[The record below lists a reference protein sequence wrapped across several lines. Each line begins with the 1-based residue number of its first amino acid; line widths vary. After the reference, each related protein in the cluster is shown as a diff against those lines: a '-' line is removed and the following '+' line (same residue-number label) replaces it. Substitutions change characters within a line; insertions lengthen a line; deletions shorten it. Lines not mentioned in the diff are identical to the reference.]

1 MMLSD
6 HFSLAEFT
14 KSQTAIR
21 KGIKNEPKEKEIENM
36 RLLCE
41 NILEPIRENYGLPF
55 TLNSGFR
62 SLGLNTEIGSSP
74 TSQHVTGQ
82 AADFEIP
89 TISNKDIAHW
99 IRDNLDYDQLLLE
112 FYKEGDPSSGWVHC
126 SYVGSANRKQA
137 KKFDGRTWESLT

>member
-21 KGIKNEPKEKEIENM
+21 KGIKNDPNDAAIENM

-41 NILEPIRENYGLPF
+41 NILEPVRQHYDIPF

-62 SLGLNTEIGSSP
+62 CLALNEAVGSSSR
-74 TSQHVTGQ
+74 SQHVTGQ

-89 TISNKDIAHW
+89 TIANKNLAHW
-99 IRDNLDYDQLLLE
+99 IMDNLDYDQVLLE

-126 SYVGSANRKQA
+126 SYDNGNNRKQA
-137 KKFDGRTWESLT
+137 KKFDGRTWETL

>member
-1 MMLSD
+1 MLSD

-21 KGIKNEPKEKEIENM
+21 KGIKNDPNDAAIENM

-41 NILEPIRENYGLPF
+41 NILEPVRQHYDIPF

-62 SLGLNTEIGSSP
+62 CLALNEAVGSSSR
-74 TSQHVTGQ
+74 SQHVTGQ
-82 AADFEIP
+82 AADFEVP
-89 TISNKDIAHW
+89 TIANKDLAHW
-99 IRDNLDYDQLLLE
+99 IMDNLVYDQVLLE

-126 SYVGSANRKQA
+126 SYDNGNNRKQA
-137 KKFDGRTWESLT
+137 KKFDGRTWETL

>member
-1 MMLSD
+1 MLSD

-21 KGIKNEPKEKEIENM
+21 KGIKNDPNDAAIENI

-41 NILEPIRENYGLPF
+41 NILEPVREHYDIPF

-62 SLGLNTEIGSSP
+62 CLALNEAVGSSSR
-74 TSQHVTGQ
+74 SQHVTGQ

-89 TISNKDIAHW
+89 TIANKDLAHW
-99 IRDNLDYDQLLLE
+99 IMDNLDYDQVLLE

-126 SYVGSANRKQA
+126 SYNNGENRKQA
-137 KKFDGRTWESLT
+137 KKFDGRTWETL

>member
-21 KGIKNEPKEKEIENM
+21 KGIKNEPNEEAIENM

-41 NILEPIRENYGLPF
+41 NILEPVRAYYGLPF

-126 SYVGSANRKQA
+126 SYVGFENRKQA
-137 KKFDGRTWESLT
+137 KTFDGSTWSSLT

>member
-1 MMLSD
+1 MLSD

-21 KGIKNEPKEKEIENM
+21 KGIKNDPNDAAIENM

-41 NILEPIRENYGLPF
+41 NILEPVRQHYDIPF

-62 SLGLNTEIGSSP
+62 CLALNEAVGSSSR
-74 TSQHVTGQ
+74 SQHVTGQ

-89 TISNKDIAHW
+89 TIANKNLAHW
-99 IRDNLDYDQLLLE
+99 IMDNLDYDQVLLE

-126 SYVGSANRKQA
+126 SYDNGNNRKQA
-137 KKFDGRTWESLT
+137 KKFDGRTWETL

>member
-21 KGIKNEPKEKEIENM
+21 RGIKNVPKDDAIENM

-41 NILEPIRENYGLPF
+41 NVLEPVRDNYGIPF

-62 SLGLNTEIGSSP
+62 SYELNEAVGSSSR
-74 TSQHVTGQ
+74 SQHVTGH

-89 TISNKDIAHW
+89 TVANKTLARW
-99 IRDNLDYDQLLLE
+99 IKDNLEYDQVLLE
-112 FYKEGDPSSGWVHC
+112 FYKADDPSSGWVHC
-126 SYVGSANRKQA
+126 SYVESENRQQA
-137 KKFDGRTWESLT
+137 KQFDGRSWTPLT

>member
-126 SYVGSANRKQA
+126 SYVGFENRKQA
-137 KKFDGRTWESLT
+137 KTFDGSTWSSLT

>member
-21 KGIKNEPKEKEIENM
+21 KGIKNDPNDAAIENM

-41 NILEPIRENYGLPF
+41 NILEPVRQHYDIPF

-62 SLGLNTEIGSSP
+62 CLALNEAVGSSSR
-74 TSQHVTGQ
+74 SQHVTGQ

-89 TISNKDIAHW
+89 TIANKDLAHW
-99 IRDNLDYDQLLLE
+99 IMDNLDYEQVLLE

-126 SYVGSANRKQA
+126 SYDNGNNRKQA
-137 KKFDGRTWESLT
+137 KKFDGRTWEPL

>member
-21 KGIKNEPKEKEIENM
+21 KGIRNDPNDAAIENM

-41 NILEPIRENYGLPF
+41 NILEPVRQHYDIPF

-62 SLGLNTEIGSSP
+62 CLALNEAVGSSSR
-74 TSQHVTGQ
+74 SQHVTGQ

-89 TISNKDIAHW
+89 TIANKDLAHW
-99 IRDNLDYDQLLLE
+99 IMDNLDYDQVLLE

-126 SYVGSANRKQA
+126 SYDNGNNRKQA
-137 KKFDGRTWESLT
+137 KKFDGRTWETL

>member
-1 MMLSD
+1 MKLSE

-21 KGIKNEPKEKEIENM
+21 KGLKNEPREEAIENM

-41 NILEPIRENYGLPF
+41 NVLEPVRENFGLPF

-62 SLGLNTEIGSSP
+62 SLELNTEIGSSP
-74 TSQHVTGQ
+74 RSHHVTGQ

-89 TISNKDIAHW
+89 TISNKEIALW
-99 IRDNLDYDQLLLE
+99 IMDNLTYDQVLLE
-112 FYKEGDPSSGWVHC
+112 FFKEEDPSSGWVHC
-126 SYVGSANRKQA
+126 SYVLSQNRKQA
-137 KKFDGRTWESLT
+137 KKFDGRTWESL

>member
-1 MMLSD
+1 MLSD

-21 KGIKNEPKEKEIENM
+21 KGIKNDPNDAAIENM

-41 NILEPIRENYGLPF
+41 NILEPVRQHYDIPF

-62 SLGLNTEIGSSP
+62 CLALNEAVGSSSR
-74 TSQHVTGQ
+74 SQHVTGQ

-89 TISNKDIAHW
+89 TIANKDLAHW
-99 IRDNLDYDQLLLE
+99 IMDNLDYDQVLLE

-126 SYVGSANRKQA
+126 SYDNGNNRKQA
-137 KKFDGRTWESLT
+137 KKFDGRTWETL

>member
-21 KGIKNEPKEKEIENM
+21 KGIKNDPNDAAIENM

-41 NILEPIRENYGLPF
+41 NILEPVRQHYDIPF

-62 SLGLNTEIGSSP
+62 CLALNEAVGSSP
-74 TSQHVTGQ
+74 RSQHVTGQ
-82 AADFEIP
+82 AADFEVP
-89 TISNKDIAHW
+89 TIANKDLAHW
-99 IRDNLDYDQLLLE
+99 IMDNLDYDQVLLE

-126 SYVGSANRKQA
+126 SYDNGNNRKQA
-137 KKFDGRTWESLT
+137 KKFDGRTWETL

>member
-21 KGIKNEPKEKEIENM
+21 KGIKNDPNDAAIENM

-41 NILEPIRENYGLPF
+41 NILEPVRQNYDIPF

-62 SLGLNTEIGSSP
+62 CLALNEAVGSSP
-74 TSQHVTGQ
+74 RSQHVTGQ
-82 AADFEIP
+82 AADFEVP
-89 TISNKDIAHW
+89 TIANKDLAHW
-99 IRDNLDYDQLLLE
+99 IMDNLDYDQVLLE

-126 SYVGSANRKQA
+126 SYDNGNNRKQA
-137 KKFDGRTWESLT
+137 KKFDGRTWETL

>member
-1 MMLSD
+1 MLSD

-21 KGIKNEPKEKEIENM
+21 KGIKNDPNDAAIENM
-36 RLLCE
+36 RLVCE
-41 NILEPIRENYGLPF
+41 NILEPVRQHYDIPF

-62 SLGLNTEIGSSP
+62 CLALNEAVGSSSR
-74 TSQHVTGQ
+74 SQHVTGQ

-89 TISNKDIAHW
+89 TIANKDLAHW
-99 IRDNLDYDQLLLE
+99 IMDNLDYDQVLLE

-126 SYVGSANRKQA
+126 SYDNGNNRKQA
-137 KKFDGRTWESLT
+137 KKFDGRTWETL

>member
-41 NILEPIRENYGLPF
+41 SILEPVRENYGLPF

-99 IRDNLDYDQLLLE
+99 VMDNLDYDQLLLE

-126 SYVGSANRKQA
+126 SYVGFENRKQA
-137 KKFDGRTWESLT
+137 KPFDGSTWSSLT

>member
-21 KGIKNEPKEKEIENM
+21 KGIKNDPNDAAIENM

-41 NILEPIRENYGLPF
+41 NILEPVRQHYDIPF

-62 SLGLNTEIGSSP
+62 CLALNEAVGSSSR
-74 TSQHVTGQ
+74 SQHVTGQ
-82 AADFEIP
+82 AADFEVP
-89 TISNKDIAHW
+89 TIANKDLAHW
-99 IRDNLDYDQLLLE
+99 IMDNLDYDQVLLE

-126 SYVGSANRKQA
+126 SYDNGNNRKQA
-137 KKFDGRTWESLT
+137 KKFDGRTWETL

>member
-1 MMLSD
+1 MLSD

-21 KGIKNEPKEKEIENM
+21 KGIKNEPNEEAIENM

-126 SYVGSANRKQA
+126 SYVGFENRKQA
-137 KKFDGRTWESLT
+137 KTFDGSTWSSLT

>member
-21 KGIKNEPKEKEIENM
+21 KGIKNDPNDAAIENM
-36 RLLCE
+36 RLVCE
-41 NILEPIRENYGLPF
+41 NILEPVRQHYDIPF

-62 SLGLNTEIGSSP
+62 CLALNEAVGSSP
-74 TSQHVTGQ
+74 RSQHVTGQ

-89 TISNKDIAHW
+89 TIANKDLAHW
-99 IRDNLDYDQLLLE
+99 IMDNLDYDQVLLE

-126 SYVGSANRKQA
+126 SYDNGNNRKQA
-137 KKFDGRTWESLT
+137 KKFDGRTWETL

>member
-1 MMLSD
+1 MLSD

-21 KGIKNEPKEKEIENM
+21 KGIKNDPNDAAIENM

-41 NILEPIRENYGLPF
+41 NILEPVRQHFDIPF
-55 TLNSGFR
+55 TRNSGFR
-62 SLGLNTEIGSSP
+62 CLALNEAVGSSSR
-74 TSQHVTGQ
+74 SQHVTGQ

-89 TISNKDIAHW
+89 TIANKDLAHW
-99 IRDNLDYDQLLLE
+99 IMDNLDYDQVLLE

-126 SYVGSANRKQA
+126 SYDNGNNRKQA
-137 KKFDGRTWESLT
+137 KKFDGRTWETL

>member
-21 KGIKNEPKEKEIENM
+21 KGIKNDPNDAAIENM

-41 NILEPIRENYGLPF
+41 NILEPVRQHYAIPF

-62 SLGLNTEIGSSP
+62 CLALNEAVGSSSR
-74 TSQHVTGQ
+74 SQHVTGQ

-89 TISNKDIAHW
+89 TIANKDLAHW
-99 IRDNLDYDQLLLE
+99 IMDNLDYDQVLLE

-126 SYVGSANRKQA
+126 SYDNGNNRKQA
-137 KKFDGRTWESLT
+137 KKFDGRTWETL

>member
-21 KGIKNEPKEKEIENM
+21 KGIKNDPNDAAIENM

-41 NILEPIRENYGLPF
+41 NILEPVRQHYDIPF

-62 SLGLNTEIGSSP
+62 CLALNEAVGSS
-74 TSQHVTGQ
+74 SRAQHVTGQ

-89 TISNKDIAHW
+89 TIANKDLAHW
-99 IRDNLDYDQLLLE
+99 IMDNLDYDQVLLE

-126 SYVGSANRKQA
+126 SYDNGNNRKQA
-137 KKFDGRTWESLT
+137 KKFDGRTWETL

>member
-21 KGIKNEPKEKEIENM
+21 KGIKNDPNDAAIENM

-41 NILEPIRENYGLPF
+41 NILEPVRQHYGIPF

-62 SLGLNTEIGSSP
+62 CLALNEAVGSSSR
-74 TSQHVTGQ
+74 SQHVTGQ

-89 TISNKDIAHW
+89 TIANKDLAHW
-99 IRDNLDYDQLLLE
+99 IMDNLDYDQVLLE

-126 SYVGSANRKQA
+126 SYDNGNNRKQA
-137 KKFDGRTWESLT
+137 KKFDGRTWETL

>member
-21 KGIKNEPKEKEIENM
+21 KGIKNEPKEEAIENM

-126 SYVGSANRKQA
+126 SYVGFENRKQA
-137 KKFDGRTWESLT
+137 KMFDGSTWSSLT

>member
-21 KGIKNEPKEKEIENM
+21 KGIKNDPNDAAIENM
-36 RLLCE
+36 RLVCE
-41 NILEPIRENYGLPF
+41 NILEPVRQHYDIPF

-62 SLGLNTEIGSSP
+62 CLALNEAVGSSSR
-74 TSQHVTGQ
+74 SQHVTGQ

-89 TISNKDIAHW
+89 TIANKDLAHW
-99 IRDNLDYDQLLLE
+99 IMDNLDYDQVLLE

-126 SYVGSANRKQA
+126 SYDNGNNRKQA
-137 KKFDGRTWESLT
+137 KKFDGRTWETL

>member
-1 MMLSD
+1 MILSD

-21 KGIKNEPKEKEIENM
+21 KGIKNDPNDAAIENM

-41 NILEPIRENYGLPF
+41 NILEPVRQHYDIPF

-62 SLGLNTEIGSSP
+62 CLALNEAVGSSSR
-74 TSQHVTGQ
+74 SQHVTGQ

-89 TISNKDIAHW
+89 TIANKDLAHW
-99 IRDNLDYDQLLLE
+99 IMDNLDYDQVLLE

-126 SYVGSANRKQA
+126 SYDNGNNRKQA
-137 KKFDGRTWESLT
+137 KKFDGRTWETL

>member
-21 KGIKNEPKEKEIENM
+21 KGIKNDPNDAAIENM

-41 NILEPIRENYGLPF
+41 NILEPVRQHYDIPF

-62 SLGLNTEIGSSP
+62 CLALNEAVGSSSR
-74 TSQHVTGQ
+74 SQHVTGQ

-89 TISNKDIAHW
+89 TIANKDLAHW
-99 IRDNLDYDQLLLE
+99 IMDNLDYDQVLLE

-126 SYVGSANRKQA
+126 SYDNGNNRKQA
-137 KKFDGRTWESLT
+137 KKFDGRTWETLC

>member
-21 KGIKNEPKEKEIENM
+21 KGIKNDPNDAAIENM

-41 NILEPIRENYGLPF
+41 NILEPVRQHYDIPYK
-55 TLNSGFR
+55 LNSGFR
-62 SLGLNTEIGSSP
+62 CLALNEAVGSSSR
-74 TSQHVTGQ
+74 SQHVTGQ

-89 TISNKDIAHW
+89 TIANKDLAHW
-99 IRDNLDYDQLLLE
+99 IMDNLDYDQVLLE

-126 SYVGSANRKQA
+126 SYDNGNNRKQA
-137 KKFDGRTWESLT
+137 KKFDGRTWETL

>member
-21 KGIKNEPKEKEIENM
+21 KGIKNDPNDAAIENM

-41 NILEPIRENYGLPF
+41 NILEPVRQNYDIPF

-62 SLGLNTEIGSSP
+62 CLALNEAVGSSP
-74 TSQHVTGQ
+74 RSQHVTGQ

-89 TISNKDIAHW
+89 TIANKDLAHW
-99 IRDNLDYDQLLLE
+99 IMDNLDYDQVLLE

-126 SYVGSANRKQA
+126 SYDNGNNRKQA
-137 KKFDGRTWESLT
+137 KKFDGRTWETL

>member
-21 KGIKNEPKEKEIENM
+21 KGIKNDPNDAAIENM

-41 NILEPIRENYGLPF
+41 NILEPVRQHYDIPF

-62 SLGLNTEIGSSP
+62 CLALNEAVGSSSK
-74 TSQHVTGQ
+74 SQHVTGQ

-89 TISNKDIAHW
+89 TIANKDLAHW
-99 IRDNLDYDQLLLE
+99 LMDNLDYDQVLLE

-126 SYVGSANRKQA
+126 SYDNGNNRKQA
-137 KKFDGRTWESLT
+137 KKFDGRTWETL

>member
-21 KGIKNEPKEKEIENM
+21 KGIKNDPNDAAIENM

-41 NILEPIRENYGLPF
+41 NILEPVRQHYDIPF

-62 SLGLNTEIGSSP
+62 CLALNEAVGSSSR
-74 TSQHVTGQ
+74 SQHVTGQ

-89 TISNKDIAHW
+89 TIANKDLAHW
-99 IRDNLDYDQLLLE
+99 IMDNLDYDQVLLE

-126 SYVGSANRKQA
+126 SYDNGNNRKQA
-137 KKFDGRTWESLT
+137 KKFDGRTWETL

>member
-21 KGIKNEPKEKEIENM
+21 KGIKNDPNDAAIENM

-41 NILEPIRENYGLPF
+41 NILEPVRQHYDIPF

-62 SLGLNTEIGSSP
+62 CLALNEAVGSSP
-74 TSQHVTGQ
+74 RSQHVTGQ
-82 AADFEIP
+82 AADFEVP
-89 TISNKDIAHW
+89 TIANKDLAYW
-99 IRDNLDYDQLLLE
+99 IMDNLDYDQVLLE
-112 FYKEGDPSSGWVHC
+112 FYYDRDWETHC
-126 SYVGSANRKQA
+126 
-137 KKFDGRTWESLT
+137 

>member
-21 KGIKNEPKEKEIENM
+21 KGIKNDPNDAAVENM

-41 NILEPIRENYGLPF
+41 NILEPVRQHYDIPF

-62 SLGLNTEIGSSP
+62 CLALNEAVGSSSR
-74 TSQHVTGQ
+74 SQHVTGQ

-89 TISNKDIAHW
+89 TIANKDLAHW
-99 IRDNLDYDQLLLE
+99 IMDNLDYDQVLLE

-126 SYVGSANRKQA
+126 SYDNGNNRKQA
-137 KKFDGRTWESLT
+137 KKFDGRTWETL

>member
-21 KGIKNEPKEKEIENM
+21 KGIKNDPNDAAIENM

-41 NILEPIRENYGLPF
+41 NILEPVRQNYDIPF

-62 SLGLNTEIGSSP
+62 CLALNEAVGSSSR
-74 TSQHVTGQ
+74 SQHVTGQ
-82 AADFEIP
+82 AADFEVP
-89 TISNKDIAHW
+89 TIANKDLAHW
-99 IRDNLDYDQLLLE
+99 IMDNLDYDQVLLE

-126 SYVGSANRKQA
+126 SYDNGNNRKQA
-137 KKFDGRTWESLT
+137 KKFDGRTWETL

>member
-21 KGIKNEPKEKEIENM
+21 KGIKNDPNDAAIENM

-41 NILEPIRENYGLPF
+41 NILEPVRQHYDIPF

-62 SLGLNTEIGSSP
+62 CLALNEAVGSSSR
-74 TSQHVTGQ
+74 SQHVTGQ

-89 TISNKDIAHW
+89 TIANKDLAHW
-99 IRDNLDYDQLLLE
+99 IVDNLDYDQVLLE

-126 SYVGSANRKQA
+126 SYDNGNNRKQA
-137 KKFDGRTWESLT
+137 KKFDGRTWETL

>member
-21 KGIKNEPKEKEIENM
+21 KGIKNEPNEEAIENM

-126 SYVGSANRKQA
+126 SYVGFENRKQA
-137 KKFDGRTWESLT
+137 KTFDGSTWSSLT

>member
-21 KGIKNEPKEKEIENM
+21 KGIKNEPKEEAIENM

-41 NILEPIRENYGLPF
+41 NILEPVRAYYGLPF

-99 IRDNLDYDQLLLE
+99 IRDSLDYDQLLLE

-126 SYVGSANRKQA
+126 SYVGFENRKQA
-137 KKFDGRTWESLT
+137 KTFDGSTWSSLT

>member
-21 KGIKNEPKEKEIENM
+21 KGIKNDPNDAAIENM
-36 RLLCE
+36 RLVCE
-41 NILEPIRENYGLPF
+41 NILEPVRQHYDIPF

-62 SLGLNTEIGSSP
+62 CLALNEAVGSSSK
-74 TSQHVTGQ
+74 SQHVTGQ
-82 AADFEIP
+82 AADFEVP
-89 TISNKDIAHW
+89 TIANKDLAYW
-99 IRDNLDYDQLLLE
+99 IMDNLDYDQVLLE

-126 SYVGSANRKQA
+126 SYDNGNNRKQA
-137 KKFDGRTWESLT
+137 KKFDGRTWETL